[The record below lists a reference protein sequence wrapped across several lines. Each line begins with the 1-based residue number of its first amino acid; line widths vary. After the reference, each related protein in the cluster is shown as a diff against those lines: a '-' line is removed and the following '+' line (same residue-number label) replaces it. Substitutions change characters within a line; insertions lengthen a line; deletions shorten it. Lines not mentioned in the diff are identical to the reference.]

1 MFRGMVFSAV
11 LACLVGGCGGS
22 DNDSP
27 TAKCNSL
34 LSLTCQRAV
43 ACANDGTTQ
52 SECVT
57 AAMTGLNCADAVGVS
72 ASYNMC
78 ISDLRAVS
86 CTDLLANDT
95 INLPATCMGVILIN
109 AAAAP

>member
-11 LACLVGGCGGS
+11 LACLLGGCGGS
-22 DNDSP
+22 DNNSP

-34 LSLTCQRAV
+34 VNLVCQRAI

-57 AAMTGLNCADAVGVS
+57 AAMTNLNCADADDVS

-78 ISDLRAVS
+78 ISDLHAVS

-95 INLPATCMGVILIN
+95 INLPATCMGVILFRV
-109 AAAAP
+109 ASTP